1 MIPPVHWWYSFKRW
15 YHSWGQVIVESI
27 QNADENEAEPLT
39 DEEKRIIAR
48 IAGTFPDKQMVYD
61 ASHREEVWIKR
72 SPGEL
77 IPYTAAE
84 ELTEI

>member
-1 MIPPVHWWYSFKRW
+1 MTGSTYAALPYGPQLNNYNDL
-15 YHSWGQVIVESI
+15 VESI
-27 QNADENEAEPLT
+27 QNADEGEAEPLT
-39 DEEKRIIAR
+39 EEEKRIIFR
-48 IAGTFPDKQMVYD
+48 IAGTFPDRQMVYD
-61 ASHREEVWIKR
+61 ASHREEVWKKR